1 MKKYK
6 YITVAIITIVMAA
19 GSSCKKAL
27 DINASPNSPT
37 DVPITQLYN
46 GASVNVG
53 FTGGSDLF
61 RYAALISQQLS
72 GQTTG
77 ALTQTQQYEQYLI
90 TGSDANNLW
99 NSLFTG
105 TLTNLNIIISKAQA
119 SGSPHFSGVAKL
131 LEAYTYQCMVDTWG
145 KIPYTEALQQ
155 VANINP
161 HYDSDAAIYA
171 SLFTLIDA
179 GIADVNQAT
188 STIEVPSGSPLYP
201 GAFCGAK
208 WTKFGNT
215 LKLRMLLHML
225 KLDPAGTTTK
235 MNALIASGTFFGA
248 NADNFSGTFLAT
260 PGAQNPI
267 YQFETG
273 SRVGYLVAN
282 KTIITLMNNKQD
294 PRRPFFFTDF
304 PVGSG
309 TYVGAVGGATA
320 SQNYS
325 HIGTYLKGAS
335 GEAPIR
341 MLTFAEYNFIRA
353 EAALRLGVTGSAQAF
368 YSAGI
373 TASMTDAGVSA
384 ANQATYLTL
393 NGTLVGTPA
402 QQLQQII
409 EEKFVANFGVVLEPW
424 TDYRRTGYPVI
435 TPPANAIFTTVP
447 RSLFY
452 PQSEIDV
459 NANAV
464 QKPDLSVRVFWDV
477 P

>member
-77 ALTQTQQYEQYLI
+77 ATTQTQQYEQYLI
-90 TGSDANNLW
+90 AGSDVNNLW
-99 NSLFTG
+99 SSFYNS
-105 TLTNLNIIISKAQA
+105 TLINLNIIIAKATA
-119 SGSPHFSGVAKL
+119 GGSPHFSGVAKL
-131 LEAYTYQCMVDTWG
+131 LEAYTFQCMVDTWG
-145 KIPYTEALQQ
+145 KIPYSEALQET
-155 VANINP
+155 ANINP

-171 SLFTLIDA
+171 SLLTLIDS
-179 GIADVNQAT
+179 GIADVSQAT
-188 STIEVPSGSPLYP
+188 SAIEVPSGSPIYP
-201 GAFCGAK
+201 GAFSGAK
-208 WTKFGNT
+208 WVKFGNT
-215 LKLRMLLHML
+215 LKLRMLLHEL

-235 MNALIASGTFFGA
+235 MNALIASGTFFAA
-248 NADNFSGTFLAT
+248 NADNFTSAFLAT
-260 PGAQNPI
+260 AGAQNPI
-267 YQFETG
+267 YQFDV
-273 SRVGYLVAN
+273 SRAGYLVAN
-282 KTIITLMNNKQD
+282 NTLVTLMNTKGD

-304 PVGSG
+304 PLGSG
-309 TYVGAVGGATA
+309 IYIGAKGGAAA

-325 HIGTYLKGAS
+325 KIGTYLKGVS

-353 EAALRLGVTGSAQAF
+353 EASLKLGVTGSAQAF

-384 ANQATYLTL
+384 ANQATYLAA

-424 TDYRRTGYPVI
+424 TDWRRTGYPVI
-435 TPPANAIFTTVP
+435 TPPVNAVVATTP

-459 NANAV
+459 NSNAV
-464 QKPDLSVRVFWDV
+464 QKPDMTVRTFWDV